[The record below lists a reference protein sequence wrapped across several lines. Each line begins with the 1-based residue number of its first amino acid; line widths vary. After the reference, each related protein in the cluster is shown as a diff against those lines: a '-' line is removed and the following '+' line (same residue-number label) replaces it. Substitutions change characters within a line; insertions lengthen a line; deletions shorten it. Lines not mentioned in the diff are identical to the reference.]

1 VKYQYPRFFK
11 AFYTVTNLYGVPNYN
26 EVNPT
31 AILALSFPIIFGF
44 MFGDIGHGLML
55 AALGFLFY
63 RYTKS
68 LSKIGVYLII
78 CGVFGA
84 IMGATLYGEAFGK
97 HIYSGLLTPAGIVEI
112 VNGQISVS
120 STSIM
125 NVFTFALAV
134 GVFQI
139 SLGIVLGV
147 VNNLLQKK
155 KVDAFLVS
163 LPKLVFFLSSI
174 YVAVIYGINFINWM
188 SGPIYLI
195 LAPLLF
201 FFLAKPVYSIFAHGI
216 HEGLSSLG
224 EMGFELFD
232 TIVRFV
238 SNTVSY
244 LRIFAMVIAHVM
256 LTTVFYVL
264 GDLVGGGVIGILLAV
279 VGNVFVVLLE
289 GIIVLA
295 QDLRL
300 HFYEWFSRFYE
311 DGGVM
316 FSPFKLNTNFP
327 ILKK

>member
-1 VKYQYPRFFK
+1 
-11 AFYTVTNLYGVPNYN
+11 
-26 EVNPT
+26 
-31 AILALSFPIIFGF
+31 
-44 MFGDIGHGLML
+44 
-55 AALGFLFY
+55 
-63 RYTKS
+63 
-68 LSKIGVYLII
+68 
-78 CGVFGA
+78 
-84 IMGATLYGEAFGK
+84 
-97 HIYSGLLTPAGIVEI
+97 
-112 VNGQISVS
+112 
-120 STSIM
+120 
-125 NVFTFALAV
+125 
-134 GVFQI
+134 
-139 SLGIVLGV
+139 
-147 VNNLLQKK
+147 
-155 KVDAFLVS
+155 VDAFLVS